1 MNNEI
6 IKQKDCFGL
15 TSGLSGTQI
24 KITGVIMMVF
34 DHLYYMFNVNGV
46 PQWFHW
52 IGRPVAP
59 IFLFMCAE
67 GFLHTRNRKRYLLQ
81 LLIGYELMNVVSV
94 FLGFAMPNENII
106 LIFSIFG
113 SLFFASLYMQFIE
126 MFHNGLKT
134 KKAGKAALAILFMLV
149 PIAYGLIT
157 VSMLTLEGTVIPR
170 WLNMIL
176 LTIIP
181 NIMVVE
187 GNLLWVLIGSLFY
200 ILRRRRILQIIPL
213 VLFGIVFFIFKS
225 IEWLI
230 IFAAIPILLYNG
242 SRGKG
247 GKYFF
252 YIFYPAHIYIFYII
266 AYFMQK
272 K

>member
-6 IKQKDCFGL
+6 IKQKDYFGL
-15 TSGLSGTQI
+15 TMGLSGTQI
-24 KITGVIMMVF
+24 KIIGVIMMVF
-34 DHLYYMFNVNGV
+34 DHLYYMFYVNGI

-94 FLGFAMPNENII
+94 FLGFALPNENIG

-113 SLFFASLYMQFIE
+113 SLFFAALYMQFIE

-134 KKAGKAALAILFMLV
+134 KQAGKAALAILFMLV

-157 VSMLTLEGTVIPR
+157 VSMLTLEEIAIPR
-170 WLNMIL
+170 WLNMVL
-176 LTIIP
+176 FKAIP
-181 NIMVVE
+181 NIMIVE
-187 GNLLWVLIGSLFY
+187 GSLLWVLIGSLFY

-230 IFAAIPILLYNG
+230 IFAVIPILLYNG

-252 YIFYPAHIYIFYII
+252 YIFYPAHIYVFYII